1 MVLLYLG
8 SYITCSDGNNSDG
21 HVRHIYISSV
31 SHGVVS
37 KRKKFCS
44 NYVISS
50 KEFTSEMVSQ
60 NQVHKDIIFGV
71 IIIFYFAKIESII

>member
-8 SYITCSDGNNSDG
+8 SYIITCSGGNNSDG

-31 SHGVVS
+31 SRGVIS
-37 KRKKFCS
+37 KRRKFCS

-60 NQVHKDIIFGV
+60 DQVNEDIIFES
-71 IIIFYFAKIESII
+71 FCFSKIDSTI